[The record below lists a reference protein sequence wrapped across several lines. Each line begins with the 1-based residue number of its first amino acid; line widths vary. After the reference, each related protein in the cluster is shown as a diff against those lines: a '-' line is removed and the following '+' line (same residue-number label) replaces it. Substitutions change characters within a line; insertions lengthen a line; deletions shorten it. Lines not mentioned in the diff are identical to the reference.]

1 MDKNRE
7 IMEDIDL
14 HLEKMEL
21 EIDNKTYKVFFSESR
36 ISREGAT
43 GLYVYSIR
51 HTDDD
56 DTIPYSVENSV
67 AVNRYGDIISE
78 IPIPV
83 PSVIDRWNFI

>member
-1 MDKNRE
+1 MDKNRD

-14 HLEKMEL
+14 HLEKMKL
-21 EIDNKTYKVFFSESR
+21 EIGDKTYKVFFSESR

-51 HTDDD
+51 HADDD
-56 DTIPYSVENSV
+56 DAIPYSVENSV
-67 AVNRYGDIISE
+67 AVNRYGDIVSE

-83 PSVIDRWNFI
+83 PSIIDRWNFI

>member
-14 HLEKMEL
+14 HLEKMKL
-21 EIDNKTYKVFFSESR
+21 EIGDKTYKVFFSESR
-36 ISREGAT
+36 ISREGTT

-56 DTIPYSVENSV
+56 DSIPYSVENSV

-78 IPIPV
+78 VPIPV
-83 PSVIDRWNFI
+83 PSIIDRWNFI

>member
-1 MDKNRE
+1 MDKNRK

-36 ISREGAT
+36 ISREGTT

-51 HTDDD
+51 HTYDDES
-56 DTIPYSVENSV
+56 IPYSVENSV